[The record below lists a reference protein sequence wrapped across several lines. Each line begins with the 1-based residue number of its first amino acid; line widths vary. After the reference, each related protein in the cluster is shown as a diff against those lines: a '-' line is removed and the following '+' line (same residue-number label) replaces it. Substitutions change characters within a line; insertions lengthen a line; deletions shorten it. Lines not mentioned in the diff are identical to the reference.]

1 MMNSMVDK
9 INKLKKERNAVI
21 LAHYYQSPEIQDI
34 ADYVGDS
41 YYLSKVGFESNADV
55 IVFCGVKFMA
65 ESAKILSPKKTV
77 LLPNEEALCGMAVMA
92 RPNKIEEVKK
102 EYPNGKVLCYV
113 NSSTEVKAVS
123 DVCCTSSSAMNIAR
137 NIDSDEIIFVPDK
150 NLGSYIQEKVPEKK
164 IILWDGFCC
173 IHNNIRPDDVK
184 EAKEKHGQEIEVL
197 VHPECTAEVRELG
210 DFIGSTGQ
218 IIEYASNSDRNE
230 FIVVT
235 DVGILH
241 ELRKRNPNKRFYPL
255 DMVCDNMKIITL
267 ENVCCCLENLS
278 NEVNIDEE
286 IRVRAENALR
296 KMHELG

>member
-1 MMNSMVDK
+1 MNSIVNK
-9 INKLKKERNAVI
+9 IKKLKIEKNAII
-21 LAHYYQSPEIQDI
+21 LAHYYQSSEIQDI

-41 YYLSKVGFESNADV
+41 YYLSKIGVESDADV

-92 RPNKIEEVKK
+92 RPNEIEKMKK
-102 EYPNGKVLCYV
+102 EHPNAKVLCYV
-113 NSSTEVKAVS
+113 NSSTEVKAIS
-123 DVCCTSSSAMNIAR
+123 DVCCTSSSAMNICR
-137 NIDSDEIIFVPDK
+137 NVQSDEIIFVPDK
-150 NLGSYIQEKVPEKK
+150 NLGSYIQEKVPEKN

-173 IHNNIRPDDVK
+173 IHNNIRPEDVIKVK
-184 EAKEKHGQEIEVL
+184 EEYGQNIEVL
-197 VHPECTAEVRELG
+197 VHPECTKKVRELG
-210 DFIGSTGQ
+210 DFVGSTGQ
-218 IIEYASNSDRNE
+218 IIEYASNSDKQE

-255 DMVCDNMKIITL
+255 NMVCKNMKITTIQDVY
-267 ENVCCCLENLS
+267 NCLEGLL
-278 NEVNIDEE
+278 NEIYIDEE
-286 IRVRAENALR
+286 VRINAENALR

>member
-1 MMNSMVDK
+1 MNYSMVDK

-21 LAHYYQSPEIQDI
+21 LAHYYQSPEIQEI

-41 YYLSKVGFESNADV
+41 YYLSKVGFESDADV

-77 LLPNEEALCGMAVMA
+77 LLPNEEALCGMAIMA
-92 RPNKIEEVKK
+92 RPNKIEEMKK
-102 EYPNGKVLCYV
+102 EYPNAKVLCYV

-173 IHNNIRPDDVK
+173 IHNNIRPDHVK
-184 EAKEKHGQEIEVL
+184 DAKEEYGQDIEVL

-218 IIEYASNSDRNE
+218 IIEYASNSDKDE
-230 FIVVT
+230 FMVVT

-241 ELRKRNPNKRFYPL
+241 ELKKRNPNKKFYPL
-255 DMVCDNMKIITL
+255 DMVCENMKITTL
-267 ENVCCCLENLS
+267 EDVCSCLENLS
-278 NEVNIDEE
+278 NEIHIEE
-286 IRVRAENALR
+286 EVRVKAENALR

>member
-1 MMNSMVDK
+1 MSSIVDK
-9 INKLKKERNAVI
+9 IKKLKIEKNAII
-21 LAHYYQSPEIQDI
+21 LAHYYQSSEIQDI

-41 YYLSKVGFESNADV
+41 YYLSEIGVKSDADI

-65 ESAKILSPKKTV
+65 ESAKILSPKKKV

-92 RPNKIEEVKK
+92 RPDKIEEIKK
-102 EYPNGKVLCYV
+102 EYPNAKVLCYV
-113 NSSTEVKAVS
+113 NSSTEVKAIS
-123 DVCCTSSSAMNIAR
+123 DVCCTSSSAMNICR
-137 NIDSDEIIFVPDK
+137 NIHSDEIIFVPDK
-150 NLGSYIQEKVPEKK
+150 NLGSYIQEKVPEKR

-173 IHNNIRPDDVK
+173 IHNNIRPEDVIKVK
-184 EAKEKHGQEIEVL
+184 EEYGKDVEVL
-197 VHPECTAEVRELG
+197 VHPECTKEVREHG

-218 IIEYASNSDRNE
+218 IIEYASSSNKQE

-255 DMVCDNMKIITL
+255 HMVCGPMKITTIKDVY
-267 ENVCCCLENLS
+267 NCLEGLS
-278 NEVNIDEE
+278 NEIYIDEDV
-286 IRVRAENALR
+286 RVKAEKALI